1 MVLCMTDQTAK
12 KLEENIFECV
22 DAVKNHL
29 YQVSSES
36 KRMIRRDVYTTQAEA
51 EERAKVIGC
60 VGSHSHDENG
70 NLVYMPCESHD
81 DYRRLVGRDVS
92 GYGSDDD
99 EDDDKKESP
108 EFLQISAEIKA
119 SIDDDERGSFEGYGS
134 IFGNVDL
141 GNDVIQAGAFQKS
154 IKKTGPKG
162 VKLLYQH
169 KTDMPIGV
177 FESIEEDQKG
187 LKVKGRLAMGTQA
200 GRETYELMK
209 MGALDGLSIGFKPSA
224 KGASYDPKTR
234 RRMIKE
240 VELMEI
246 SVVTFPMNPRAKIRK
261 VKGQDVSIR
270 EWENGLRD
278 AFSLSRSEAKIAA
291 KAVQDAFCLRD
302 AEIEEHF
309 EVDAV
314 KQLTQKLKSLKE
326 D

>member
-1 MVLCMTDQTAK
+1 MVQGMTDQTAR
-12 KLEENIFECV
+12 KLDDNILECIDALQEHINDQENEE
-22 DAVKNHL
+22 
-29 YQVSSES
+29 
-36 KRMIRRDVYTTQAEA
+36 KRQLRRDVFTTQQEA
-51 EERAKVIGC
+51 LDRAKEIGC
-60 VGSHSHDENG
+60 VGSHSHNEDG
-70 NLVYMPCESHD
+70 TLIFMPCRNHD
-81 DYRRLVGRDVS
+81 DYVENVGRDVT
-92 GYGSDDD
+92 GYKPNEDDD
-99 EDDDKKESP
+99 EDEKNAS
-108 EFLQISAEIKA
+108 EFIDVHAEIKA
-119 SIDDDERGSFEGYGS
+119 YQDEDEKGVFEGYGS

-141 GNDVIQAGAFQKS
+141 GNDVIQSGAFTKS
-154 IKKTGPKG
+154 INRTGAKG

-209 MGALDGLSIGFKPSA
+209 MGALDGLSIGFKTSA
-224 KGASYDPKTR
+224 KGASYDPKTK

-291 KAVQDAFCLRD
+291 KAVQDAFSLRD
-302 AEIEEHF
+302 AEPEEHI
-309 EVDAV
+309 EVDV
-314 KQLTQKLKSLKE
+314 IKQLTQKLKSLKE

>member
-1 MVLCMTDQTAK
+1 MVKRMDDSTARK
-12 KLEENIFECV
+12 IEDNDILACV
-22 DAVKNHL
+22 DALSQQLETEENKHVLNVRETENSVILEMAKD
-29 YQVSSES
+29 
-36 KRMIRRDVYTTQAEA
+36 MAEQEPT
-51 EERAKVIGC
+51 EEAGY
-60 VGSHSHDENG
+60 HEDE
-70 NLVYMPCESHD
+70 E
-81 DYRRLVGRDVS
+81 
-92 GYGSDDD
+92 D
-99 EDDDKKESP
+99 EEDKKNR
-108 EFLQISAEIKA
+108 EFVQIAAEIKA
-119 SIDDDERGSFEGYGS
+119 GNEEDEKGSFEGYGS

-209 MGALDGLSIGFKPSA
+209 MGALDGLSIGFKTSA
-224 KGASYDPKTR
+224 KGAHYDPKTR

-291 KAVQDAFCLRD
+291 KAVQDAFYLRD
-302 AEIEEHF
+302 AEIEKCF

>member
-1 MVLCMTDQTAK
+1 MVKRMDDSTARK
-12 KLEENIFECV
+12 IEDNDILACV
-22 DAVKNHL
+22 DALSQQLETEENKHVLNVRETENSVILEMAKD
-29 YQVSSES
+29 
-36 KRMIRRDVYTTQAEA
+36 MAEQEPT
-51 EERAKVIGC
+51 EEAGY
-60 VGSHSHDENG
+60 HEN
-70 NLVYMPCESHD
+70 EE
-81 DYRRLVGRDVS
+81 
-92 GYGSDDD
+92 D
-99 EDDDKKESP
+99 EDDKKNR
-108 EFLQISAEIKA
+108 EFVQIAAEIKA
-119 SIDDDERGSFEGYGS
+119 GHEEDEKGSFEGYGS

-209 MGALDGLSIGFKPSA
+209 MGALDGLSIGFKTSA
-224 KGASYDPKTR
+224 KGAHYDPKTR

-291 KAVQDAFCLRD
+291 KAVQDAFYLRD
-302 AEIEEHF
+302 AEIEKCF